1 MFAQTM
7 ISVVRVGLRLGLVA
21 TVAMASACTDSPSLT
36 SSYDAPP
43 PKTDLAVSAPGTD
56 RAPHLDETRAKV
68 LATMTFPRSEAENL
82 FAHGYAVISDRYI
95 DKVDL
100 RNLGIAGLQGLSTL
114 DPEIKIDRVGA
125 SVEVSRNDKVI
136 GLFPLPGPEDSAGWG
151 LLTANVF
158 GLVRDTSTT
167 LLNTDPE
174 QLYTAVFDSALS
186 QLDPFSHYADSEEAR
201 LNRGA
206 RNGFG
211 GVGITYEIDG
221 DAVVITRVMP
231 GTPASTAGLRKG
243 DRIIAIDGHTTSNIT
258 SQQVRDWL
266 RGPTNSPVTLLMAGA
281 DTLARRN
288 VTLVRALIVMPTVEL
303 KTDNDVAF
311 ITVTS
316 FNQSTTT
323 AVAEAVSNAERE
335 EGDHLKGIVIDLRGN
350 PGGLLDQA
358 VTMSDL
364 FMERGP
370 IVSTRGRHPDAR
382 QFYAATAGDMA
393 RGLPMVVLVDG
404 DSASAAEIVAAAL
417 QDSGRA
423 VVIGTT
429 SYGKGTVQTVL
440 QMPNGGE
447 MTLTWSRFHSP
458 SGYVLHGLGVRPIA
472 CTSGAGE
479 AMAAADGVL
488 DRFNRGEQQLAAQ
501 LALWRATDHRND
513 ARRNALRS
521 GCPAEHHPHALID
534 EIVAEKILDNH
545 ALYERALRM
554 TAPTQAAAGR

>member
-1 MFAQTM
+1 METPGQA
-7 ISVVRVGLRLGLVA
+7 GGP
-21 TVAMASACTDSPSLT
+21 SADLAIAT
-36 SSYDAPP
+36 SSA
-43 PKTDLAVSAPGTD
+43 DLD
-56 RAPHLDETRAKV
+56 DDRAKV

-82 FAHGYAVISDRYI
+82 FSHGYEVISDRYI

-100 RNLGIAGLQGLSTL
+100 RAVGTAGLRGLSRL
-114 DPEIKIDRVGA
+114 DPEINVDRMG
-125 SVEVSRNDKVI
+125 STLEVSRDDKVI
-136 GLFPLPGPEDSAGWG
+136 GVFPLPMSNDSAGWG

-158 GLVRDTSTT
+158 GLVRDTSTP
-167 LLNTDPE
+167 LLNADPE
-174 QLYTAVFDSALS
+174 ALYKAVFDGALAK
-186 QLDPFSHYADSEEAR
+186 LDPFSRYADSTEAS

-211 GVGITYEIDG
+211 GIGIMYDIRDG
-221 DAVVITRVMP
+221 AVIITRVMP
-231 GTPASTAGLRKG
+231 GTPASDAGLRSG
-243 DRIIAIDGHTTSNIT
+243 DRIIAINGQSTKTVSRQD
-258 SQQVRDWL
+258 VRNWL
-266 RGPTNSPVTLLMAGA
+266 RGPTSSDVTLVLAGV
-281 DTLARRN
+281 DTLARRS
-288 VTLVRALIVMPTVEL
+288 VTLDRALIVMPTVDL
-303 KTDNDVAF
+303 KMDNDVAF

-316 FNQSTTT
+316 FNQRTTT
-323 AVAEAVSNAERE
+323 AVAEAVSDAEIKG
-335 EGDHLKGIVIDLRGN
+335 GDRLKGIVLDLRGN

-382 QFYAATAGDMA
+382 QFYAATPGDMA
-393 RGLPMVVLVDG
+393 RGMPMVVLVDG

-458 SGYVLHGLGVRPIA
+458 SGYVLHGLGVRPVA

-479 AMAAADGVL
+479 TLGAADGVL
-488 DRFNRGEQQLAAQ
+488 DRLNGGERELAAQ
-501 LALWRATDHRND
+501 LALWRATDRRDD
-513 ARRNALRS
+513 ARRDALRG

-534 EIVAEKILDNH
+534 ETVAEKLLDNH
-545 ALYERALRM
+545 ALYERALRL